1 MTIEIQ
7 VLPSRVQPSA
17 SDAQGW
23 RDYVAYVQ
31 TRNHAI
37 ALLDARERAQAD
49 AEARD
54 IERRRVEAMEAIV
67 GKMTEAMA
75 DILAHP
81 PASPRVAL
89 AERFLAAM
97 PQITG
102 MTDLQQVDLAFA
114 RADAFLRRSTSTPAP
129 TPAPPAPQAV

>member
-1 MTIEIQ
+1 MTIEIT

-23 RDYVAYVQ
+23 RDYVAYIQ
-31 TRNHAI
+31 ARNHAI
-37 ALLDARERAQAD
+37 ALLDARERAEAD
-49 AEARD
+49 AAARD
-54 IERRRVEAMEAIV
+54 LERRRVEAMEAIV
-67 GKMTEAMA
+67 GQMTKAMA
-75 DILAHP
+75 DMLATP
-81 PASPRVAL
+81 TVNPRVAL

-114 RADAFLRRSTSTPAP
+114 RADAFLRRSGA
-129 TPAPPAPQAV
+129 

>member
-1 MTIEIQ
+1 MTTEIQ
-7 VLPSRVQPSA
+7 VLPPRVQPSA

-23 RDYVAYVQ
+23 RDYVDYVQ
-31 TRNHAI
+31 ARNYSI
-37 ALLDARERAQAD
+37 ALLDARERAKLD
-49 AEARD
+49 EEARA

-75 DILAHP
+75 EILSRP
-81 PASPRVAL
+81 EVTPRVAL

-97 PQITG
+97 PQVTG

-114 RADAFLRRSTSTPAP
+114 RADAFLRR
-129 TPAPPAPQAV
+129 VG